1 VKGSVHRVVHV
12 EDGVCTTLELLPIL
26 PKEETAAI
34 LVEALRERGF
44 DASGSIARR
53 IEEDGVSL
61 EIDPLTGA
69 VSLKAEASSR
79 IAVDK
84 ERTERVYEETLEAG
98 TEAARKRI
106 EHEAEQ
112 AAAEAERDAQAEVRR
127 VLERRLADVRAE
139 LDTIATT
146 VAAEALKKKARTL
159 GEIEELHE
167 NVETGELTIRVR
179 L

>member
-1 VKGSVHRVVHV
+1 VHV
-12 EDGVCTTLELLPIL
+12 EDGVCTTLDLLPIL

-34 LVEALRERGF
+34 LIATLRERGF
-44 DASGSIARR
+44 DTSGSVVRR
-53 IEEDGVSL
+53 VEEDGVSL

-69 VSLKAEASSR
+69 VRLKAEASSR
-79 IAVDK
+79 IAIDR
-84 ERTERVYEETLEAG
+84 ERTEHVYEETLEAG
-98 TEAARKRI
+98 TEVARAQIEREAVQAAK
-106 EHEAEQ
+106 EAEK
-112 AAAEAERDAQAEVRR
+112 DAQSEVRR

-159 GEIEELHE
+159 GEIEELHQ
-167 NVETGELTIRVR
+167 NDETGELTIRVR